1 MKSIST
7 QSAGQRRGKR
17 FALDP
22 RLVIGLALVAV
33 SVVGVWGVVA
43 AADET
48 IPVYVAT
55 RPLAPGDRVRADDL
69 VQRNVKID
77 DADTLY
83 LVAGD
88 IPDAGV
94 VITRPVSPGELVP
107 FSAVGRADSVRLAS
121 IVLSVDG
128 QVASAVVPGATVDL
142 WASREGENGE
152 FGVPSA
158 VVTGAVVVRLV
169 ASEGIVGAGETTA
182 VELLVPRA
190 RLARLLESVAND
202 DEVSIVPATIPS
214 TR

>member
-1 MKSIST
+1 MKSNST
-7 QSAGQRRGKR
+7 QPVGQRRGR
-17 FALDP
+17 GVAIDP
-22 RLVIGLALVAV
+22 RLVIGLALVGI
-33 SVVGVWGVVA
+33 SVIGVWGVVA

-48 IPVYVAT
+48 IPVYAAT
-55 RPLAPGDRVRADDL
+55 TPLAPGDRVRVDDL
-69 VQRNVKID
+69 TQRAVKID
-77 DADTLY
+77 DAGTLY
-83 LVAGD
+83 LVPGD

-94 VITRPVSPGELVP
+94 VVTRPVGAGELVP
-107 FSAVGRADSVRLAS
+107 FAAVGSAESVRLAS

-169 ASEGIVGAGETTA
+169 ESEGFVGAGETTA
-182 VELLVPRA
+182 VEVLVPRG
-190 RLARLLESVAND
+190 RIARLLESVAND
-202 DEVSIVPATIPS
+202 DAVSIVPATIPG